1 LTRPPSIEH
10 QTNLPM
16 PWKWIVYSIFLLF
29 LCLYPQFAEMPDI
42 DFVKAYYPVAR
53 SIVEHGTFQYEYG
66 GLKNIPIVGSLLAPF
81 GLVNIQAAIWI
92 FLIFELLCYFGAFI
106 VASETFA
113 RSDKERWIMLFLFI
127 ISRPFYIVIFFGQL
141 TPLAFLL
148 LLLMI
153 RSYLRGRKIATG
165 ILLTSVFLIK
175 IPPGLLFLYFLK
187 KKEYTIVTWGVIAY
201 IAAWLLS
208 IVVFGLQLHID
219 WFNYVIKLNI
229 GTALLGY
236 NNQTIFAFLLRHFK
250 DYDAFNWYPIPF
262 ETLGYCIVV
271 AGIVCTVAWLLKLM
285 YSPTHES
292 DKIQIEISMMI
303 CLFLMVFP
311 LVWDHYYLFLIF
323 PYFILIRNYRTQ
335 FSRRKWLIFW
345 LSFIMVNPPVA
356 VFYTP
361 DTPNK
366 FLNVVLMSSLLLG
379 CAILLI
385 LLGKELRKK
394 PCPVLS
400 VASQE

>member
-1 LTRPPSIEH
+1 
-10 QTNLPM
+10 
-16 PWKWIVYSIFLLF
+16 
-29 LCLYPQFAEMPDI
+29 
-42 DFVKAYYPVAR
+42 
-53 SIVEHGTFQYEYG
+53 
-66 GLKNIPIVGSLLAPF
+66 
-81 GLVNIQAAIWI
+81 
-92 FLIFELLCYFGAFI
+92 
-106 VASETFA
+106 
-113 RSDKERWIMLFLFI
+113 
-127 ISRPFYIVIFFGQL
+127 
-141 TPLAFLL
+141 
-148 LLLMI
+148 
-153 RSYLRGRKIATG
+153 
-165 ILLTSVFLIK
+165 
-175 IPPGLLFLYFLK
+175 
-187 KKEYTIVTWGVIAY
+187 
-201 IAAWLLS
+201 
-208 IVVFGLQLHID
+208 
-219 WFNYVIKLNI
+219 
-229 GTALLGY
+229 
-236 NNQTIFAFLLRHFK
+236 
-250 DYDAFNWYPIPF
+250 
-262 ETLGYCIVV
+262 
-271 AGIVCTVAWLLKLM
+271 M